1 MIIPPAMLAWRR
13 ALQFSPDSSLEQSW
27 FRSYE
32 ASLYGGE
39 NSIDLRVEPIDR
51 PSGSYD
57 LISLSMVLEFIPEDR
72 RAFSELV
79 RIGSDSCI
87 LHLTFTSDL
96 TDSEST
102 HTEKPVG
109 EFGHYHDYGLDF
121 ERWLST
127 ADHGLSTLAAEIPDP
142 VTGDSTHK
150 FCFFCRRR
158 NDAETLASAFEA
170 ELPGSV
176 PLLNLLPE

>member
-1 MIIPPAMLAWRR
+1 MAMPPQMLAWRR
-13 ALQFSPDSSLEQSW
+13 ALQLSPDSSLEQSW

-96 TDSEST
+96 TAADST

-109 EFGHYHDYGLDF
+109 EYGHYHDYGLDF
-121 ERWLST
+121 ERWFG
-127 ADHGLSTLAAEIPDP
+127 AAGHGLSTLVAQIPDP
-142 VTGDSTHK
+142 VTGDATHK

-158 NDAETLASAFEA
+158 NDAETLSAAFEA

-176 PLLNLLPE
+176 TLLKLAPA